1 MYLLFSRLVQGLLTI
16 IILLMVVFVVTRV
29 SGDPVRLMVPPE
41 AGPEMVEFVRHNLGL
56 DQPLFVQFAIYVRDA
71 ATLNFGRSLT
81 TRQPVTETLSKRF
94 DASLKLAMVSMLLV
108 LALGV
113 PLGVGAA
120 LTRGRWP
127 DHLIRLFAAFG
138 QAAPPFVVGVLLVEL
153 FALRIN
159 IFPAAGMS
167 GWSSYV
173 LPSFTLA
180 LFVMAGIVRL
190 LRSSMLEVLDAE
202 YVRLARVK
210 GVSESAVVLIHAL
223 RNALLPV
230 VTYAALYFS
239 MMIGGVIIVE
249 TVFNW
254 PGVGLFVYESI
265 RMRDFPAI
273 QAVVV
278 LVAAVVVLLNTLV
291 DLAYL
296 KLDPRIRYG

>member
-1 MYLLFSRLVQGLLTI
+1 MRLLLSRLVQGLLTI
-16 IILLMVVFVVTRV
+16 IILLMVVFAVTRV

-41 AGPEMVEFVRHNLGL
+41 AGPEMVELVRHNLGL
-56 DQPLFVQFAIYVRDA
+56 DQPLPLQFAIYVRDA

-81 TRQPVTETLSKRF
+81 TRQPVTETLNKRF
-94 DASLKLAMVSMLLV
+94 AASLKLAVVSMLLV

-113 PLGVGAA
+113 PLGVVAA

-153 FALRIN
+153 FALRIS
-159 IFPAAGMS
+159 IFPAADMS

-296 KLDPRIRYG
+296 ALDPRIRYG

>member
-16 IILLMVVFVVTRV
+16 IILLMVVFLVTRV

>member
-1 MYLLFSRLVQGLLTI
+1 VYLLLSRLVQGFLTVL
-16 IILLMVVFVVTRV
+16 ILLMVVFVVARA
-29 SGDPVRLMVPPE
+29 SGDPVRLMVPPD
-41 AGPEMVEFVRHNLGL
+41 AGPEMVELVRHNLGL
-56 DQPLFVQFAIYVRDA
+56 DRPLAVQFAIYVRDA

-94 DASLKLAMVSMLLV
+94 DASLKLAVVAMLLV
-108 LALGV
+108 LVMGV
-113 PLGVGAA
+113 PLGIVAA

-127 DHLIRLFAAFG
+127 DYVIRLLAALG
-138 QAAPPFVVGVLLVEL
+138 QAAPPFVVGVLLVEV
-153 FALRIN
+153 FALRWKV
-159 IFPAAGMS
+159 FPAADMS
-167 GWSSYV
+167 DWSSYV
-173 LPSFTLA
+173 LPSVTLA
-180 LFVMAGIVRL
+180 AFVTAGIIRL
-190 LRSSMLEVLDAE
+190 LRSSMLEVLDTE

-210 GVSESAVVLIHAL
+210 GVAESMVVLIHAL

-239 MMIGGVIIVE
+239 MMLGGVIVVE

-278 LVAAVVVLLNTLV
+278 LVAVIVVLLNALV

-296 KLDPRIRYG
+296 ALDPRIRYA